1 MTCITTGNA
10 HGKLSAREDSPSLG
24 IDVETGRQSAG
35 WDGKTVLIKK
45 ATG

>member
-1 MTCITTGNA
+1 MICITSRNA
-10 HGKLSAREDSPSLG
+10 HGELSAWEDSTSLG